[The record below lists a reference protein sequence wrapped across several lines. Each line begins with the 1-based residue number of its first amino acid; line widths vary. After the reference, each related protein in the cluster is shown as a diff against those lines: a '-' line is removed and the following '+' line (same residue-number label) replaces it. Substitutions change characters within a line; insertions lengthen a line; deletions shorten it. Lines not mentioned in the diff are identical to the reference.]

1 MKNSH
6 LLQHALCRVF
16 LFLLLTLAYQH
27 GAKAQCPA
35 SSPLVI
41 NAINPTESRCQA
53 SGTATVSVSGGSA
66 PYTYSIIAGPGTAP
80 AQSSNVLQSL
90 APSSSRPIHSLH
102 LLLPPP

>member
-6 LLQHALCRVF
+6 LLHHTLCRFF
-16 LFLLLTLAYQH
+16 LFLLLTLSCLYDV
-27 GAKAQCPA
+27 KAQCPA

-41 NAINPTESRCQA
+41 NAVNPTESRCQA

-66 PYTYSIIAGPGTAP
+66 PYTYSIIAGPSTAP

-90 APSSSRPIHSLH
+90 APGTYTVQVTDNCNAS
-102 LLLPPP
+102 